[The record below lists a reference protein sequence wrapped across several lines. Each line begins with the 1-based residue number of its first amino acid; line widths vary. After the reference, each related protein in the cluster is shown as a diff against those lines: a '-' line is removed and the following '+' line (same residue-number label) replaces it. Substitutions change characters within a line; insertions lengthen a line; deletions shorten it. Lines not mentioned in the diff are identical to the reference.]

1 MGNECSVNA
10 LILLANARVPI
21 KSTVNRAINKYVA
34 WSWVIK
40 ANLDTICQA
49 HKIPKI
55 PETTGIFIFRARFL
69 QCQTN
74 RPVLMEKIAISGA
87 DNRRT
92 ELSGFV
98 TENTAEVAFRN
109 KNKRNDN

>member
-1 MGNECSVNA
+1 MQSKCFDITGECQRSD
-10 LILLANARVPI
+10 

-34 WSWVIK
+34 WLWVISE
-40 ANLDTICQA
+40 NFESICHA

-55 PETTGIFIFRARFL
+55 PETKGIFIFRAHFF

-87 DNRRT
+87 ENTRT
-92 ELSGFV
+92 E
-98 TENTAEVAFRN
+98 
-109 KNKRNDN
+109 

>member
-1 MGNECSVNA
+1 MNA
-10 LILLANARVPI
+10 TILLANASVPI
-21 KSTVNRAINKYVA
+21 KSTVNSAIIKYVME
-34 WSWVIK
+34 SWVISE
-40 ANLDTICQA
+40 NFETICQA

-55 PETTGIFIFRARFL
+55 PEITGILIFRVLFF
-69 QCQTN
+69 QCQAS
-74 RPVLMEKIAISGA
+74 RPVLMEKIAIRGKE
-87 DNRRT
+87 NTRT

>member
-1 MGNECSVNA
+1 
-10 LILLANARVPI
+10 
-21 KSTVNRAINKYVA
+21 
-34 WSWVIK
+34 
-40 ANLDTICQA
+40 
-49 HKIPKI
+49 
-55 PETTGIFIFRARFL
+55 
-69 QCQTN
+69 
-74 RPVLMEKIAISGA
+74 VLMEKIAISGA

>member
-1 MGNECSVNA
+1 VQRKCFDITGECQRSD
-10 LILLANARVPI
+10 

-69 QCQTN
+69 QCQMN
-74 RPVLMEKIAISGA
+74 RPVLMEKIAISGEITGVQ
-87 DNRRT
+87 N
-92 ELSGFV
+92 
-98 TENTAEVAFRN
+98 
-109 KNKRNDN
+109 